1 MKRDN
6 VYQHDLKDL
15 MELEQRY
22 DELNLS
28 KEHRIFIGDYIACM
42 QTVHAR
48 AKDISYMAG
57 FKDAVSFFHSLNLFK
72 ETKLY
77 GPKRYCASCLNKRH
91 SQEAADEAEGKTVK
105 RYVDAPPPGM
115 IIK

>member
-1 MKRDN
+1 MDKLFKKLNKYGIEDLIDKSMNRLMKCDK

-28 KEHRIFIGDYIACM
+28 EQHRILIGDYIACM
-42 QTVHAR
+42 QTVHER

-57 FKDAVSFFHSLNLFK
+57 FRDAVSFFHSLNLFK
-72 ETKLY
+72 KPKL
-77 GPKRYCASCLNKRH
+77 
-91 SQEAADEAEGKTVK
+91 
-105 RYVDAPPPGM
+105 
-115 IIK
+115 

>member
-1 MKRDN
+1 MDKLFKKLYKYGTGDLINKSVNKLMKRDN

-72 ETKLY
+72 ETKL
-77 GPKRYCASCLNKRH
+77 
-91 SQEAADEAEGKTVK
+91 
-105 RYVDAPPPGM
+105 
-115 IIK
+115 

>member
-1 MKRDN
+1 MSCATSYTFKKGFITMDKLLKKLYKYGTGDLINNSVNKLMKCDK

-28 KEHRIFIGDYIACM
+28 QEHRIFIGDYIACM

-48 AKDISYMAG
+48 ANDISYMAG

-72 ETKLY
+72 KPKL
-77 GPKRYCASCLNKRH
+77 
-91 SQEAADEAEGKTVK
+91 
-105 RYVDAPPPGM
+105 
-115 IIK
+115 